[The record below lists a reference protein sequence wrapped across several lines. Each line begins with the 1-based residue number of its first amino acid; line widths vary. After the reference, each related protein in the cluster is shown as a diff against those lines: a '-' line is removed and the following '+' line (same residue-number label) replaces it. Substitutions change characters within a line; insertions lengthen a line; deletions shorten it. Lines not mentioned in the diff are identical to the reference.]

1 MPQKK
6 NVREIALD
14 ILVSVEKSQAYSNL
28 SLNHAIKENSLSAQ
42 DTGLLTELTYGT
54 IQRKMTLDYYVRPFI
69 KNPKKLQSWVLLL
82 IEMTV
87 FQMLYLDRV
96 PDRAAIHEAVEIAKK
111 RGHRGIASLVNGV
124 LRSIQREGVPSF
136 NDLKDPLEKIAVS
149 TSHPL
154 WLVRKWAEEF
164 GVDQTKQ
171 MCEENL
177 HAPVQTGR
185 VNLTKISREDLMK
198 KLEGEGYAVEPSLLI
213 EEGIRCLKG
222 NMALSSS
229 FKEGL
234 FSIQD
239 ESSMLVAY
247 ALAPKKNDTVLDSCA
262 APGGKTTHIAEK
274 MNQTGQIYALDLH
287 AHKTKLIDMQAK
299 RLGLSNIVTKQM
311 DARKTR
317 EHFEAEKFDKILV
330 DAPCSGLGVL
340 KRKPDAKYTKSE
352 NDLNALA
359 KIQYDILHQV
369 SQLVKKGGTIV
380 YSTCTVGHDEN
391 NAVIDAFIQ
400 EHPEFEKDLTLKDR
414 MPESVRPYIV
424 DNSLQVLPQYF
435 GSDGFF
441 IASIRK
447 KA

>member
-1 MPQKK
+1 MPNKK

-28 SLNHAIKENSLSAQ
+28 SLNHAIKDNNLSPQ

-54 IQRKMTLDYYVRPFI
+54 IQRKMTLEYYVKPFI

-136 NDLKDPLEKIAVS
+136 EEIHDPLERISVS

-154 WLVRKWAEEF
+154 WLVKKWAEEF
-164 GVDQTKQ
+164 GMDRTKR

-177 HAPVQTGR
+177 EAPVQTGR
-185 VNLTKISREDLMK
+185 VNTTKISREELVE
-198 KLEGEGYAVEPSLLI
+198 KLKSEGFTVEPSLLI
-213 EEGIRCLKG
+213 DEGIRCLKG
-222 NMALSSS
+222 NMALSAS

-247 ALAPKKNDTVLDSCA
+247 ALSPKENEVILDSCA

-274 MNQTGQIYALDLH
+274 MNQTGEIYALDLH

-311 DARKTR
+311 DARKATDF
-317 EHFEAEKFDKILV
+317 FEAEKFDKILV

-352 NDLNALA
+352 NDLNSLS
-359 KIQYDILHQV
+359 KIQLDILHQV

-391 NAVIDAFIQ
+391 RAVIDAFIQ
-400 EHPEFEKDLTLKDR
+400 EHPEFEKDLALKER
-414 MPESVRPYIV
+414 MPESVRPYIME
-424 DNSLQVLPQYF
+424 NSLQVLPQYF

>member
-6 NVREIALD
+6 NVREVALD

-28 SLNHAIKENSLSAQ
+28 SLNHAIKENELSPQ
-42 DTGLLTELTYGT
+42 DVGLLTELTYGT
-54 IQRKMTLDYYVRPFI
+54 IQRKMTLEYYVKPFI

-87 FQMLYLDRV
+87 FQMFYLDRV

-124 LRSIQREGVPSF
+124 LRSIQRDGVPSL
-136 NDLKDPLEKIAVS
+136 DDIKDPLEKISVS

-164 GVDQTKQ
+164 GVAKTKE

-185 VNLTKISREDLMK
+185 VNLTKISREELME
-198 KLEGEGYAVEPSLLI
+198 KLKSEGYMVEPSLLI

-222 NMALSSS
+222 NMALSAS

-247 ALAPKKNDTVLDSCA
+247 ALAPKENDTILDSCA
-262 APGGKTTHIAEK
+262 APGGKTMHMAEK
-274 MNQTGQIYALDLH
+274 MNDTGQIYALDLH

-311 DARKTR
+311 DARKTQ
-317 EHFEAEKFDKILV
+317 EFFETEMFDKVLV

-352 NDLNALA
+352 NDLSALA
-359 KIQYDILHQV
+359 KIQFDILHQV

-380 YSTCTVGHDEN
+380 YSTCTVGNDEN
-391 NAVIDAFIQ
+391 NDVIDAFIQ
-400 EHPEFEKDLTLKDR
+400 AHPEFEKDLTLKER
-414 MPESVRPYIV
+414 MPEPVRPYIM